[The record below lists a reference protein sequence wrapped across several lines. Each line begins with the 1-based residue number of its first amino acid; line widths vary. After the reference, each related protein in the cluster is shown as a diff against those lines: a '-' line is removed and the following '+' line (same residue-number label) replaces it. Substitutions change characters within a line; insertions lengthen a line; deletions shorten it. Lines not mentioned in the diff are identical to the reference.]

1 VAVNENV
8 SEHSHAHTLVAQSLT
23 MTMSVLR
30 RGLPTSAVSRG
41 DSDSR
46 ILTLRKI
53 EKINSRR

>member
-1 VAVNENV
+1 MTV